1 MILVQTFMGIIIVA
15 IVYTVGKELWED
27 IKADIKKRWL
37 FNVEEL
43 SFCKHIWSSH
53 YNGNQ
58 LARLVPGSFDFFETR
73 CINSTSAGVV
83 CGRVK
88 CEVKRGEV

>member
-1 MILVQTFMGIIIVA
+1 MIIAQMLMLVLTVA
-15 IVYTVGKELWED
+15 VVYTVGKQLYQD
-27 IKADIKKRWL
+27 IKADVKKRWL
-37 FNVEEL
+37 FNVGEL